1 MSFQMSLSDCLI
13 PLFIQI
19 ITCPSDF
26 SSTMGK
32 IKKGNDL
39 SWQRWWESEWHY
51 YAARL
56 ISAHSVLPIEKTG
69 RARAP
74 RCKSLTNWLAYH
86 GDVEKV
92 ALAFRKMPFTCYSL
106 QKSGLTSQY
115 LPALLL
121 MLTQNNLFPSNSWE
135 VINNKTSIIMLNL
148 LLCDSRCNQ
157 SISKMVMSTQWK

>member
-1 MSFQMSLSDCLI
+1 MSFQMSLSDCVI

-39 SWQRWWESEWHY
+39 SWLRRWQSEWHY

-69 RARAP
+69 RARQP
-74 RCKSLTNWLAYH
+74 ECKSLSNWLAYH
-86 GDVEKV
+86 ADVEKV
-92 ALAFRKMPFTCYSL
+92 ALAFCKMPITCYSV
-106 QKSGLTSQY
+106 QK
-115 LPALLL
+115 
-121 MLTQNNLFPSNSWE
+121 
-135 VINNKTSIIMLNL
+135 
-148 LLCDSRCNQ
+148 
-157 SISKMVMSTQWK
+157 